1 MKLDVGTWLLT
12 ELTLERYGFEL
23 CESAYTQICLLVCL
37 VVKTTVLHDLWLA
50 ESMNRTANTERGI
63 ASMDEPRIRAEPWIF
78 NCVEG
83 RSL

>member
-23 CESAYTQICLLVCL
+23 CESTYTHICLLVCL

-50 ESMNRTANTERGI
+50 EPTNTE
-63 ASMDEPRIRAEPWIF
+63 
-78 NCVEG
+78 
-83 RSL
+83 L